1 MDDQPPATEA
11 PAVPEV
17 APNRAERRAKKFKRG
32 IASPTWGSGRMI
44 STAAID
50 KATACRP
57 FTEQET
63 ATAHA
68 LTALAWQALQDGSG
82 TEDDFDRVGKVINLA
97 KIRAL
102 EIDEGLADELEQ
114 AQDAMTACKA
124 RYTKHGRFGFTGPEL
139 QVMHQAMA
147 YQVEIV
153 NASSAEQMRRA
164 FRVMRSTIYKQ
175 TQQRAKQG
183 LEPMPDVLRV

>member
-1 MDDQPPATEA
+1 MHDSPPTTDTAAAAHLAAEIQ
-11 PAVPEV
+11 
-17 APNRAERRAKKFKRG
+17 PNRAQRRALKHKRG
-32 IASPTWGSGRMI
+32 IASPVWGSGRVI

-57 FTEQET
+57 FTEAET
-63 ATAHA
+63 MTAHA
-68 LTALAWQALQDGSG
+68 LTALAWQALQGGTG

-97 KIRAL
+97 KIRAM
-102 EIDEGLADELEQ
+102 EIDEGLAGALEL

-124 RYTKHGRFGFTGPEL
+124 RYAKHGRFGFTGPEL
-139 QVMHQAMA
+139 LVMRDAMA

-164 FRVMRSTIYKQ
+164 YRVMRRAIFQKQ
-175 TQQRAKQG
+175 AQQARTK
-183 LEPMPDVLRV
+183 EPTA

>member
-1 MDDQPPATEA
+1 MPDTTPTPEA
-11 PAVPEV
+11 PL
-17 APNRAERRAKKFKRG
+17 NREQRRALKHKRG
-32 IASPTWGSGRMI
+32 IAVPTWGSGRMI

-50 KATACRP
+50 KANACRP
-57 FTEQET
+57 FTEEET

-102 EIDEGLADELEQ
+102 EINQGLANDLEK

-124 RYTKHGRFGFTGPEL
+124 RFVKHGRFGFTGPEL
-139 QVMHQAMA
+139 LVMRDAMA
-147 YQVEIV
+147 YQVDIV
-153 NASSAEQMRRA
+153 NASSPEQMRRA
-164 FRVMRSTIYKQ
+164 YRVMRATILKQ
-175 TQQRAKQG
+175 MQERAKQG
-183 LEPMPDVLRV
+183 LPPMPEQLRV

>member
-1 MDDQPPATEA
+1 MPNVTPQTESPPT
-11 PAVPEV
+11 V
-17 APNRAERRAKKFKRG
+17 AKPNRAERRAKKFKRG
-32 IASPTWGSGRMI
+32 IASPVWGSGRTI

-57 FTEQET
+57 YTEEET

-68 LTALAWQALQDGSG
+68 LTALAWQALQGGTG

-102 EIDEGLADELEQ
+102 EIDKGLADALEL

-124 RYTKHGRFGFTGPEL
+124 RHAKHGRFGFTGSEL
-139 QVMHQAMA
+139 QAMRTAMA

-164 FRVMRSTIYKQ
+164 YRVMRDTI
-175 TQQRAKQG
+175 AKQ
-183 LEPMPDVLRV
+183 LQERCKTNS

>member
-1 MDDQPPATEA
+1 MPETTPT
-11 PAVPEV
+11 PEV
-17 APNRAERRAKKFKRG
+17 KLNREQRRALKHKRG
-32 IASPTWGSGRMI
+32 IAAPTWGSGRMI

-57 FTEQET
+57 FTEEET

-68 LTALAWQALQDGSG
+68 LTALAWQALQDGTG

-102 EIDEGLADELEQ
+102 EISPWLADQFEK

-124 RYTKHGRFGFTGPEL
+124 RFAKHGRFGFTDPEL
-139 QVMHQAMA
+139 QVMRDAMA

-153 NASSAEQMRRA
+153 NASSPEQMRRA
-164 FRVMRSTIYKQ
+164 YQVMRKTIHKQ
-175 TQQRAKQG
+175 MQQRAKQG
-183 LEPMPDVLRV
+183 LTPMPDELRV

>member
-1 MDDQPPATEA
+1 MDKATTTPETPA
-11 PAVPEV
+11 PEIKLS
-17 APNRAERRAKKFKRG
+17 RAERRAKKFKRG
-32 IASPTWGSGRMI
+32 IATPVWGSGRMI

-57 FTEQET
+57 FTEDET
-63 ATAHA
+63 RTAHA

-102 EIDEGLADELEQ
+102 EIDQGLADELEQ

-124 RYTKHGRFGFTGPEL
+124 RYAKHGRFGFTGPEL
-139 QVMHQAMA
+139 LVMRQAMA

-164 FRVMRSTIYKQ
+164 YRVMRDTIYKQ
-175 TQQRAKQG
+175 IQQRAKQG
-183 LEPMPDVLRV
+183 LDPMPEVLRV

>member
-1 MDDQPPATEA
+1 MDETPPIASL
-11 PAVPEV
+11 PVPEE
-17 APNRAERRAKKFKRG
+17 PKLNRQQRRDLKHKRG
-32 IASPTWGSGRMI
+32 VAVPTWGSGRTI

-57 FTEQET
+57 FTEAET

-68 LTALAWQALQDGSG
+68 LTALAWQALQDGTG
-82 TEDDFDRVGKVINLA
+82 TENDFDRVGKVINLA

-102 EIDEGLADELEQ
+102 EIDQGLATALEL

-124 RYTKHGRFGFTGPEL
+124 RHTKHGRFGFTGPEL
-139 QVMHQAMA
+139 LAMRDAMA

-164 FRVMRSTIYKQ
+164 YQVMRKTLLKQ
-175 TQQRAKQG
+175 K
-183 LEPMPDVLRV
+183 LDCV